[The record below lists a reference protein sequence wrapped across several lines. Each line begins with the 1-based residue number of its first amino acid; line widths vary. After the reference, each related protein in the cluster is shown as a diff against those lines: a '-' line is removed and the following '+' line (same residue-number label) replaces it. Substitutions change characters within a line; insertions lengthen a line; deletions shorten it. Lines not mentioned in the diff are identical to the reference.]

1 MDAADHVSEVAHA
14 QVHTTGLAEE
24 AIVKFLLVHLGV
36 LRSVANALSV
46 FLFSVASPHTVN
58 GLFACKE
65 VSRACLKHGGM
76 AYIHSNLVVLALSVS
91 VT

>member
-24 AIVKFLLVHLGV
+24 TIVKFLLVHLGI
-36 LRSVANALSV
+36 LRSVADALSV
-46 FLFSVASPHTVN
+46 FFFSVASPHGVD
-58 GLFACKE
+58 GLFAGKE
-65 VSRACLKHGGM
+65 VSRACLEHGGM
-76 AYIHSNLVVLALSVS
+76 AYIHSDLVVLALSVS